1 MVCVFF
7 MGEYK
12 NPAGARY
19 EIGAAGGEYPVKLY

>member
-19 EIGAAGGEYPVKLY
+19 KIGTAGDIIIKLRT